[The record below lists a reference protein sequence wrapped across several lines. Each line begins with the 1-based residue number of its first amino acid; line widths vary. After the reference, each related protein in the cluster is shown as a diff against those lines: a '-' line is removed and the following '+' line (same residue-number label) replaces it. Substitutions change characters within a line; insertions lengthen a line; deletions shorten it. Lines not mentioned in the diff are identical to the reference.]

1 MKKQIYF
8 TACVIVLASFIGIAC
23 ASSGET
29 TDVTAVRNIDN
40 RFSTRT
46 YNLSDFTG
54 IDVSSV
60 VKVIY
65 TQGEKYSVKL
75 TGRTDRL
82 DYMDVSATNGTLKVH
97 AKENR
102 VFSNVRKEDKPDGE
116 HNFILHLTAPSL
128 QNICLEGVSVFE
140 SSRLSADVLKVHI
153 DGVSAFKVKNIDCKS
168 IDGNVWGVS
177 QIEVEEMAA
186 QDVKWNIGGT
196 SKLNLSQMHKC
207 ENVKMDISGASHCV
221 VAAKAT
227 GLMQVILSGAS
238 KSDLTFKGGNLRT
251 VCSGASTMDAKVDC
265 AAVSAICSGAS
276 TGKFSGTAKS
286 VDVNASDITSRIE
299 TSQLKKK

>member
-75 TGRTDRL
+75 TGRTDWL
-82 DYMDVSATNGTLKVH
+82 DYMDVSATNGTLKVY

-140 SSRLSADVLKVHI
+140 SSRLSADVL
-153 DGVSAFKVKNIDCKS
+153 
-168 IDGNVWGVS
+168 
-177 QIEVEEMAA
+177 IEVEEMAA

-196 SKLNLSQMHKC
+196 SKLNLSQMRKC